1 MNRFSLFLISLALTA
16 FVCGCGNGNSHKGH
30 SHGDEV
36 SAEAGGHSDHVH
48 GDEAHGDEAHG
59 NEAHSHDHE
68 DGHDHGH
75 EGEGHL
81 LLTAYSDGLEFF
93 AETGTFVAGQEV
105 SVLLHVTELQD
116 FKPYVG
122 EDVSVCLVPKGE
134 SAGDNCG
141 NCSHGHGTEAEPEIE
156 GHSHTHQHEGE
167 SHSHEGETHEG
178 HQHEGEGHSH
188 EGETHEDHQ
197 HESEGHSHE
206 SEGHSHESEGH
217 SHQHEGKTEV
227 QGIYRFCVRAE
238 AEGEANLVFSADGQR
253 ASIPVRVFGSASE
266 ASEYAESLEVRSSN
280 GAVFPKEKSWSVDF
294 ATEEAVLEPFGQ
306 VIRATSRVQPSQEEV
321 FTVSALTDGVV
332 SIGAK
337 ALVEGREVRKGET
350 LCIVKG
356 SGTADENLAT
366 KYARAEADY
375 NFARIEYERKKAL
388 ASDRIVSESE
398 LRQAEAAFEIAKA
411 VFENLKG
418 NFDASGQS
426 AKSPIEGF
434 VTSVTV
440 SNGQFVR
447 AGDPIATVS
456 RSRSLLVVAE
466 IQPRYSACLKDIC
479 GATFKDMDSG
489 RIWTLDELGGK
500 VVSYGKSVSSDS
512 PLIPVTFSVPNKG
525 GFIPGS
531 FLQTR
536 IITRSETPAIT
547 LPTTSLIEEQGN
559 YFVYRQLTPE
569 YFEKTPV
576 TIGASD
582 GLRTEIRSGLSA
594 GERVVSKGAMFV
606 KLAQASGA
614 LDPHAGH
621 NH

>member
-1 MNRFSLFLISLALTA
+1 M
-16 FVCGCGNGNSHKGH
+16 
-30 SHGDEV
+30 
-36 SAEAGGHSDHVH
+36 SAEAGGHSDH
-48 GDEAHGDEAHG
+48 AHG

-141 NCSHGHGTEAEPEIE
+141 NCSHGHSTEAEPEIE
-156 GHSHTHQHEGE
+156 G
-167 SHSHEGETHEG
+167 
-178 HQHEGEGHSH
+178 
-188 EGETHEDHQ
+188 
-197 HESEGHSHE
+197 EGHSHE

-217 SHQHEGKTEV
+217 SHEGESHTHQHEGKTEV

-375 NFARIEYERKKAL
+375 NFARNEYERKKAL

-411 VFENLKG
+411 VFENLKD

>member
-1 MNRFSLFLISLALTA
+1 MA
-16 FVCGCGNGNSHKGH
+16 
-30 SHGDEV
+30 
-36 SAEAGGHSDHVH
+36 AEAGGHSDH
-48 GDEAHGDEAHG
+48 AHG

-81 LLTAYSDGLEFF
+81 LLTAYSDGMEFF

-156 GHSHTHQHEGE
+156 GEGHTHQHEG
-167 SHSHEGETHEG
+167 HSHESETHEG
-178 HQHEGEGHSH
+178 HQHEGHSH
-188 EGETHEDHQ
+188 EGETHED
-197 HESEGHSHE
+197 
-206 SEGHSHESEGH
+206 
-217 SHQHEGKTEV
+217 HQHEGKTEV

-266 ASEYAESLEVRSSN
+266 AAEYAESLEVRSSN

-375 NFARIEYERKKAL
+375 NFARNEYERKKAL

>member
-1 MNRFSLFLISLALTA
+1 M
-16 FVCGCGNGNSHKGH
+16 
-30 SHGDEV
+30 
-36 SAEAGGHSDHVH
+36 SAEAGGHSDH
-48 GDEAHGDEAHG
+48 AHGD
-59 NEAHSHDHE
+59 EAHSHDHE

-156 GHSHTHQHEGE
+156 GEGEGHTHQHEG
-167 SHSHEGETHEG
+167 HSHEGHS
-178 HQHEGEGHSH
+178 HQHEDEGH
-188 EGETHEDHQ
+188 T
-197 HESEGHSHE
+197 
-206 SEGHSHESEGH
+206 
-217 SHQHEGKTEV
+217 HQHEGKTEV

-375 NFARIEYERKKAL
+375 NFARNEYERKKAL

-536 IITRSETPAIT
+536 IITRSDTPAIT

>member
-1 MNRFSLFLISLALTA
+1 M
-16 FVCGCGNGNSHKGH
+16 
-30 SHGDEV
+30 
-36 SAEAGGHSDHVH
+36 SAEAGGHSDH
-48 GDEAHGDEAHG
+48 AHG

-68 DGHDHGH
+68 DGHEHGH

-93 AETGTFVAGQEV
+93 AETGTFVTGQEV
-105 SVLLHVTELQD
+105 SVLLHVTEIQD

-156 GHSHTHQHEGE
+156 GEGHTHQH
-167 SHSHEGETHEG
+167 
-178 HQHEGEGHSH
+178 EGHSH
-188 EGETHEDHQ
+188 EGETHEGHQ

-217 SHQHEGKTEV
+217 THQHEGKTEV

-536 IITRSETPAIT
+536 IITRSDTPAIT

>member
-36 SAEAGGHSDHVH
+36 SAEAGGHSDH
-48 GDEAHGDEAHG
+48 AHGD
-59 NEAHSHDHE
+59 EAHSHDHE

-105 SVLLHVTELQD
+105 SVLLHITELQD

-122 EDVSVCLVPKGE
+122 EDVSVYLVPKGE

-188 EGETHEDHQ
+188 EGETHEDYQ
-197 HESEGHSHE
+197 HEDEGHT
-206 SEGHSHESEGH
+206 
-217 SHQHEGKTEV
+217 HQHEGKTEV

-375 NFARIEYERKKAL
+375 NFARNEYERKKAL

-606 KLAQASGA
+606 KLAQASGS
-614 LDPHAGH
+614 LDRHAGH

>member
-36 SAEAGGHSDHVH
+36 SAEAGGHSDH
-48 GDEAHGDEAHG
+48 AHGD
-59 NEAHSHDHE
+59 EAHSHDHE

-105 SVLLHVTELQD
+105 SVLLHVTEIQD

-141 NCSHGHGTEAEPEIE
+141 NCSHGHGSEAEPEIE
-156 GHSHTHQHEGE
+156 GEGHSHQHEGHSHEGEAHEDHQHEDERHTHQHEGE
-167 SHSHEGETHEG
+167 G
-178 HQHEGEGHSH
+178 HTHEGEGH
-188 EGETHEDHQ
+188 T
-197 HESEGHSHE
+197 
-206 SEGHSHESEGH
+206 
-217 SHQHEGKTEV
+217 HQHEGKTEV

-375 NFARIEYERKKAL
+375 NFARNEYERKKAL

>member
-36 SAEAGGHSDHVH
+36 SAEAGGHSDH
-48 GDEAHGDEAHG
+48 AHG

-167 SHSHEGETHEG
+167 S
-178 HQHEGEGHSH
+178 HSH

-375 NFARIEYERKKAL
+375 NFARNEYERKKAL

-500 VVSYGKSVSSDS
+500 VVSYGKSVSSYS

-582 GLRTEIRSGLSA
+582 GLRTEIRSGLNA

>member
-1 MNRFSLFLISLALTA
+1 M
-16 FVCGCGNGNSHKGH
+16 
-30 SHGDEV
+30 
-36 SAEAGGHSDHVH
+36 SAEAGGHSDHAH
-48 GDEAHGDEAHG
+48 GDEAHGD
-59 NEAHSHDHE
+59 EAHSHDHE

-141 NCSHGHGTEAEPEIE
+141 NCSHVNGTEAEPEIE
-156 GHSHTHQHEGE
+156 G
-167 SHSHEGETHEG
+167 EG
-178 HQHEGEGHSH
+178 HSHEGEGHSH
-188 EGETHEDHQ
+188 EGE
-197 HESEGHSHE
+197 GHT
-206 SEGHSHESEGH
+206 
-217 SHQHEGKTEV
+217 HQHEGKTEV

-238 AEGEANLVFSADGQR
+238 AEGEADLVFSADGQR

-375 NFARIEYERKKAL
+375 NFARNEYERKKAL

>member
-16 FVCGCGNGNSHKGH
+16 FVCSCGNGNSHKGH

-36 SAEAGGHSDHVH
+36 AAEAGGHSDH
-48 GDEAHGDEAHG
+48 AHG

-375 NFARIEYERKKAL
+375 NFARNEYERKKAL

-582 GLRTEIRSGLSA
+582 GLRTEIRSGLNA

>member
-36 SAEAGGHSDHVH
+36 SAEAGGHSDH
-48 GDEAHGDEAHG
+48 AHGD
-59 NEAHSHDHE
+59 EAHSHDHE

-105 SVLLHVTELQD
+105 SVLLHVTKLQD

-141 NCSHGHGTEAEPEIE
+141 NCSHGHGSEAEPEI
-156 GHSHTHQHEGE
+156 
-167 SHSHEGETHEG
+167 
-178 HQHEGEGHSH
+178 
-188 EGETHEDHQ
+188 
-197 HESEGHSHE
+197 ESEGHSHE
-206 SEGHSHESEGH
+206 SEGHSHESETHEGH
-217 SHQHEGKTEV
+217 QHENEGHTHQHEGKTEV

-375 NFARIEYERKKAL
+375 NFARNEYERKKAL

>member
-1 MNRFSLFLISLALTA
+1 M
-16 FVCGCGNGNSHKGH
+16 
-30 SHGDEV
+30 
-36 SAEAGGHSDHVH
+36 SAEAGGHSDH
-48 GDEAHGDEAHG
+48 AHGDEAH
-59 NEAHSHDHE
+59 SHDQE
-68 DGHDHGH
+68 DGHSHGH

-81 LLTAYSDGLEFF
+81 LLTAYSDGMEFF

-156 GHSHTHQHEGE
+156 G
-167 SHSHEGETHEG
+167 
-178 HQHEGEGHSH
+178 EGEGHSH

-206 SEGHSHESEGH
+206 GKTHEGHQHEGEGHSHTHEDEGQQHEDEVHTHEHESEGH
-217 SHQHEGKTEV
+217 THQHEGKTEV

-238 AEGEANLVFSADGQR
+238 AEGEADLVFSAGGQR

-375 NFARIEYERKKAL
+375 NFARNEYERKKAL

>member
-16 FVCGCGNGNSHKGH
+16 FVCSCGNGNSHKGH

-36 SAEAGGHSDHVH
+36 SAEAGGHSDH
-48 GDEAHGDEAHG
+48 AHGD
-59 NEAHSHDHE
+59 EAHSHDHE

-116 FKPYVG
+116 FKPYVE

-156 GHSHTHQHEGE
+156 GEGHSHQH
-167 SHSHEGETHEG
+167 
-178 HQHEGEGHSH
+178 EGHSH
-188 EGETHEDHQ
+188 EGETHEDHQHEDEGHTHQ

-217 SHQHEGKTEV
+217 THQHEGKTEV

-375 NFARIEYERKKAL
+375 NFARNEYERKKAL

>member
-36 SAEAGGHSDHVH
+36 SAEAGGHSDH
-48 GDEAHGDEAHG
+48 AHG

-81 LLTAYSDGLEFF
+81 LLTAYSDGMEFF

-156 GHSHTHQHEGE
+156 GEGE
-167 SHSHEGETHEG
+167 GHSHEGETHEG
-178 HQHEGEGHSH
+178 HQHEGEGHTHQH

-197 HESEGHSHE
+197 HEDEGHSHE

-217 SHQHEGKTEV
+217 THQHEGKTEV

-375 NFARIEYERKKAL
+375 NFARNEYERKKAL

>member
-36 SAEAGGHSDHVH
+36 AAEAGGHSDH
-48 GDEAHGDEAHG
+48 AHG

-156 GHSHTHQHEGE
+156 GEGE
-167 SHSHEGETHEG
+167 GHSHEGETHEG
-178 HQHEGEGHSH
+178 HQHEGEGHTHQH

-375 NFARIEYERKKAL
+375 NFARNEYERKKAL

-582 GLRTEIRSGLSA
+582 GLRTEIRSGLNA

>member
-36 SAEAGGHSDHVH
+36 SAEAGGHSDH
-48 GDEAHGDEAHG
+48 AHGD
-59 NEAHSHDHE
+59 EAHSHDHE
-68 DGHDHGH
+68 DGHEHGH

-81 LLTAYSDGLEFF
+81 LLTAYSDGMEFF

-156 GHSHTHQHEGE
+156 
-167 SHSHEGETHEG
+167 
-178 HQHEGEGHSH
+178 
-188 EGETHEDHQ
+188 
-197 HESEGHSHE
+197 SEGHSHE
-206 SEGHSHESEGH
+206 SEGHT
-217 SHQHEGKTEV
+217 HQHEGKTEV

-375 NFARIEYERKKAL
+375 NFARNEYERKKAL

>member
-1 MNRFSLFLISLALTA
+1 M
-16 FVCGCGNGNSHKGH
+16 
-30 SHGDEV
+30 

-81 LLTAYSDGLEFF
+81 LLTAYSDGLE
-93 AETGTFVAGQEV
+93 TFVAGQEV

-156 GHSHTHQHEGE
+156 GEGHSHQHEG
-167 SHSHEGETHEG
+167 HSHEGETHEG
-178 HQHEGEGHSH
+178 HQ
-188 EGETHEDHQ
+188 
-197 HESEGHSHE
+197 HE

-375 NFARIEYERKKAL
+375 NFARNEYERKKAL

>member
-1 MNRFSLFLISLALTA
+1 M
-16 FVCGCGNGNSHKGH
+16 
-30 SHGDEV
+30 
-36 SAEAGGHSDHVH
+36 SAEAGGHSDH
-48 GDEAHGDEAHG
+48 AHGD
-59 NEAHSHDHE
+59 EAHSHDHE
-68 DGHDHGH
+68 DGHGHGH

-105 SVLLHVTELQD
+105 SVLLHVTKLQD

-141 NCSHGHGTEAEPEIE
+141 NCSHVHGTEAEPEIE
-156 GHSHTHQHEGE
+156 GEGHTHQHEG
-167 SHSHEGETHEG
+167 HSHEGETHEG
-178 HQHEGEGHSH
+178 HQHEDEGH
-188 EGETHEDHQ
+188 T
-197 HESEGHSHE
+197 
-206 SEGHSHESEGH
+206 
-217 SHQHEGKTEV
+217 HQHEGKTEV

-321 FTVSALTDGVV
+321 FTVSALTDGVI

-375 NFARIEYERKKAL
+375 NFARNEYERKKAL

>member
-36 SAEAGGHSDHVH
+36 AAEAGGHSDH
-48 GDEAHGDEAHG
+48 AHG

-141 NCSHGHGTEAEPEIE
+141 NCSHGHGKEAEPEIE
-156 GHSHTHQHEGE
+156 GEGHTHQHEGHSHE
-167 SHSHEGETHEG
+167 GEAHEGHQLEGEGHSHSHEGETHEG
-178 HQHEGEGHSH
+178 NQHEGEGH
-188 EGETHEDHQ
+188 THQ
-197 HESEGHSHE
+197 HE

-375 NFARIEYERKKAL
+375 NFARNEYERKKAL

-582 GLRTEIRSGLSA
+582 GLRTEIRSGLNA

>member
-1 MNRFSLFLISLALTA
+1 M
-16 FVCGCGNGNSHKGH
+16 
-30 SHGDEV
+30 
-36 SAEAGGHSDHVH
+36 SAEAGGHSDH
-48 GDEAHGDEAHG
+48 AHGD
-59 NEAHSHDHE
+59 EAHSHDHE

-141 NCSHGHGTEAEPEIE
+141 NCSHGHGKEAEPEIE
-156 GHSHTHQHEGE
+156 GEGHTHQHEG
-167 SHSHEGETHEG
+167 HSHEGETHEG
-178 HQHEGEGHSH
+178 HQHEGESRSH
-188 EGETHEDHQ
+188 EGETHEDQQ
-197 HESEGHSHE
+197 HEGEGLT
-206 SEGHSHESEGH
+206 
-217 SHQHEGKTEV
+217 HQHEGKTEV

-337 ALVEGREVRKGET
+337 ALVEGREVHKGET

>member
-16 FVCGCGNGNSHKGH
+16 FVCSCGNGNSHKGH

-36 SAEAGGHSDHVH
+36 AAEAGGHSDH
-48 GDEAHGDEAHG
+48 AHG

-134 SAGDNCG
+134 SAGDKCG

-156 GHSHTHQHEGE
+156 GEGHTHQH
-167 SHSHEGETHEG
+167 
-178 HQHEGEGHSH
+178 EGHSH

-206 SEGHSHESEGH
+206 GEGHTHEGEGH
-217 SHQHEGKTEV
+217 THQHEGKTEV

-375 NFARIEYERKKAL
+375 NFARNEYERKKAL

>member
-36 SAEAGGHSDHVH
+36 SAEAGGHSDH
-48 GDEAHGDEAHG
+48 AHG

-68 DGHDHGH
+68 DGHEHGH

-93 AETGTFVAGQEV
+93 AETGTFVTGQEV
-105 SVLLHVTELQD
+105 SVLLHVTEIQD

-375 NFARIEYERKKAL
+375 NFARNEYERKKAL

-582 GLRTEIRSGLSA
+582 GLRTEIRSGLNA

>member
-36 SAEAGGHSDHVH
+36 SAEAGGHSDH
-48 GDEAHGDEAHG
+48 AHGD
-59 NEAHSHDHE
+59 EAHSHDHE

-141 NCSHGHGTEAEPEIE
+141 NCSHGHGKEAEPEIE
-156 GHSHTHQHEGE
+156 GEGHTHQH
-167 SHSHEGETHEG
+167 
-178 HQHEGEGHSH
+178 EGHSH

-206 SEGHSHESEGH
+206 GEGHSHQHEGEGHSHQHEGEGHSHEGETHEDQQHEGEGH
-217 SHQHEGKTEV
+217 THQHEGKTEV

-375 NFARIEYERKKAL
+375 NFARNEYERKKAL

>member
-36 SAEAGGHSDHVH
+36 SAEADGHSDH
-48 GDEAHGDEAHG
+48 AHGD
-59 NEAHSHDHE
+59 EAHSHDHE
-68 DGHDHGH
+68 DGHEHGH

-105 SVLLHVTELQD
+105 SVLLHVTEIQD

-156 GHSHTHQHEGE
+156 GEGHSHQHEG
-167 SHSHEGETHEG
+167 HSHEGEAHED
-178 HQHEGEGHSH
+178 HQHEGEGH
-188 EGETHEDHQ
+188 THQ
-197 HESEGHSHE
+197 HESEGHQHE
-206 SEGHSHESEGH
+206 SEGHT
-217 SHQHEGKTEV
+217 HQHEGKTEV

-375 NFARIEYERKKAL
+375 NFARNEYERKKAL

>member
-36 SAEAGGHSDHVH
+36 SAEAGGHSDH
-48 GDEAHGDEAHG
+48 AHGDEAH
-59 NEAHSHDHE
+59 SHDQE
-68 DGHDHGH
+68 DGHSHGH

-81 LLTAYSDGLEFF
+81 LLTAYSDGMEFF

-141 NCSHGHGTEAEPEIE
+141 NCSHGHVTEAEPEIE
-156 GHSHTHQHEGE
+156 GEGHTHQH
-167 SHSHEGETHEG
+167 
-178 HQHEGEGHSH
+178 EGHSH

-206 SEGHSHESEGH
+206 GEGHTHEGEGH
-217 SHQHEGKTEV
+217 THQHEGKTEV

-375 NFARIEYERKKAL
+375 NFARNEYERKKAL

>member
-36 SAEAGGHSDHVH
+36 SAEAGGHSDH
-48 GDEAHGDEAHG
+48 AHG

-141 NCSHGHGTEAEPEIE
+141 NCSHGHGSEAEPEI
-156 GHSHTHQHEGE
+156 
-167 SHSHEGETHEG
+167 
-178 HQHEGEGHSH
+178 
-188 EGETHEDHQ
+188 
-197 HESEGHSHE
+197 ESEGHSHE
-206 SEGHSHESEGH
+206 SEGHSHEGEGH
-217 SHQHEGKTEV
+217 SHEGEGHTHQHEGKTEV

-375 NFARIEYERKKAL
+375 NFARNEYERKKAL

-536 IITRSETPAIT
+536 IIPRSETPAIT

>member
-1 MNRFSLFLISLALTA
+1 M
-16 FVCGCGNGNSHKGH
+16 
-30 SHGDEV
+30 
-36 SAEAGGHSDHVH
+36 SAEAGGHSDH
-48 GDEAHGDEAHG
+48 AHGD
-59 NEAHSHDHE
+59 EAHSHDHE

-156 GHSHTHQHEGE
+156 GEGEGHTHQHEG
-167 SHSHEGETHEG
+167 HSHEGHS
-178 HQHEGEGHSH
+178 HQHEDEGH
-188 EGETHEDHQ
+188 T
-197 HESEGHSHE
+197 
-206 SEGHSHESEGH
+206 
-217 SHQHEGKTEV
+217 HQHEGKTEV

-375 NFARIEYERKKAL
+375 NFARNEYERKKAL

-489 RIWTLDELGGK
+489 RIWTLDELEGK

>member
-36 SAEAGGHSDHVH
+36 SAEAGGHSDH
-48 GDEAHGDEAHG
+48 AHGD
-59 NEAHSHDHE
+59 EAHSHDHE

-141 NCSHGHGTEAEPEIE
+141 NCSHGHGTEAKREIE
-156 GHSHTHQHEGE
+156 GEGE
-167 SHSHEGETHEG
+167 GHSHEGETHEG
-178 HQHEGEGHSH
+178 HQHEDEGH
-188 EGETHEDHQ
+188 THQ
-197 HESEGHSHE
+197 HESEGHT
-206 SEGHSHESEGH
+206 
-217 SHQHEGKTEV
+217 HQHEGKTEV

-375 NFARIEYERKKAL
+375 NFARNEYERKKAL

-489 RIWTLDELGGK
+489 RIWTLEELGGK

>member
-1 MNRFSLFLISLALTA
+1 M
-16 FVCGCGNGNSHKGH
+16 
-30 SHGDEV
+30 
-36 SAEAGGHSDHVH
+36 SAEAGGHSDH
-48 GDEAHGDEAHG
+48 AHG

-141 NCSHGHGTEAEPEIE
+141 NCSHGHGSEAEPEIE
-156 GHSHTHQHEGE
+156 GEGHTHQHEG
-167 SHSHEGETHEG
+167 HSHEGETHEG

-188 EGETHEDHQ
+188 EGEAHEDHQHEGEGHTHQ
-197 HESEGHSHE
+197 HESEGHQHE
-206 SEGHSHESEGH
+206 SEGHT
-217 SHQHEGKTEV
+217 HQHEGKTEV

-238 AEGEANLVFSADGQR
+238 GEGEANLVFSADGQR

-375 NFARIEYERKKAL
+375 NFARNEYERKKAL

>member
-36 SAEAGGHSDHVH
+36 AAEAGGHSDH
-48 GDEAHGDEAHG
+48 AHGD
-59 NEAHSHDHE
+59 EAHSHDHE

-375 NFARIEYERKKAL
+375 NFARNEYERKKAL

-582 GLRTEIRSGLSA
+582 GLRTEIRSGLNA

>member
-1 MNRFSLFLISLALTA
+1 M
-16 FVCGCGNGNSHKGH
+16 
-30 SHGDEV
+30 
-36 SAEAGGHSDHVH
+36 SAEAGGHSDH
-48 GDEAHGDEAHG
+48 AHGDEAH
-59 NEAHSHDHE
+59 SHDQE

-105 SVLLHVTELQD
+105 SVLLHVTELQS

-156 GHSHTHQHEGE
+156 GEGEGHTHQHEG
-167 SHSHEGETHEG
+167 HSHEGETHEG
-178 HQHEGEGHSH
+178 HQHEDEGH
-188 EGETHEDHQ
+188 THQ
-197 HESEGHSHE
+197 HEDEGHT
-206 SEGHSHESEGH
+206 
-217 SHQHEGKTEV
+217 HQHEGKTEV

-375 NFARIEYERKKAL
+375 NFARNEYERKKAL

>member
-36 SAEAGGHSDHVH
+36 AAEAGGHSDH
-48 GDEAHGDEAHG
+48 AHG

-141 NCSHGHGTEAEPEIE
+141 NCSHGHGTETEPEIE
-156 GHSHTHQHEGE
+156 DEGHTHQH
-167 SHSHEGETHEG
+167 
-178 HQHEGEGHSH
+178 EGHSH

-206 SEGHSHESEGH
+206 GEGHT
-217 SHQHEGKTEV
+217 HQHEGKTEV

-280 GAVFPKEKSWSVDF
+280 GAVFTKEKSWSVDF

-375 NFARIEYERKKAL
+375 NFARNEYERKKAL

>member
-1 MNRFSLFLISLALTA
+1 MA
-16 FVCGCGNGNSHKGH
+16 
-30 SHGDEV
+30 
-36 SAEAGGHSDHVH
+36 AEAGGHSDH
-48 GDEAHGDEAHG
+48 AHG

-81 LLTAYSDGLEFF
+81 LLTAYSDGMEFF

-156 GHSHTHQHEGE
+156 GEGHTHQH
-167 SHSHEGETHEG
+167 
-178 HQHEGEGHSH
+178 EGHSH

-206 SEGHSHESEGH
+206 GEGHTHEGEGH
-217 SHQHEGKTEV
+217 THQHEGKTEV

-536 IITRSETPAIT
+536 IITRSDTPAIT

-582 GLRTEIRSGLSA
+582 GLRTEIRSGLNA

>member
-36 SAEAGGHSDHVH
+36 AAEAGGHSDH
-48 GDEAHGDEAHG
+48 AHG

-68 DGHDHGH
+68 DGHEHGH

-156 GHSHTHQHEGE
+156 G
-167 SHSHEGETHEG
+167 
-178 HQHEGEGHSH
+178 EGEGHSH
-188 EGETHEDHQ
+188 EGETHE
-197 HESEGHSHE
+197 
-206 SEGHSHESEGH
+206 
-217 SHQHEGKTEV
+217 SHQHEEKTEV

-238 AEGEANLVFSADGQR
+238 AEGEADLVFSAGGQR

-375 NFARIEYERKKAL
+375 NFARNEYERKKAL

>member
-1 MNRFSLFLISLALTA
+1 M
-16 FVCGCGNGNSHKGH
+16 
-30 SHGDEV
+30 
-36 SAEAGGHSDHVH
+36 SAEAGGHSDH
-48 GDEAHGDEAHG
+48 AHGD
-59 NEAHSHDHE
+59 EAHSHDHE

-122 EDVSVCLVPKGE
+122 EDVSVCLVPKGK
-134 SAGDNCG
+134 SAGNNCG

-156 GHSHTHQHEGE
+156 GEGHSHQHEG
-167 SHSHEGETHEG
+167 HSHEGEAHED
-178 HQHEGEGHSH
+178 HQHEGEGH
-188 EGETHEDHQ
+188 T
-197 HESEGHSHE
+197 
-206 SEGHSHESEGH
+206 
-217 SHQHEGKTEV
+217 HQHEGKTEV

-375 NFARIEYERKKAL
+375 NFARNEYERKKAL

>member
-36 SAEAGGHSDHVH
+36 SAEAGGHSDH
-48 GDEAHGDEAHG
+48 AHGD
-59 NEAHSHDHE
+59 EAHSHDHE

-105 SVLLHVTELQD
+105 SVLLHVTEIQD

-141 NCSHGHGTEAEPEIE
+141 NCSHGHGSEAEPEI
-156 GHSHTHQHEGE
+156 
-167 SHSHEGETHEG
+167 
-178 HQHEGEGHSH
+178 
-188 EGETHEDHQ
+188 
-197 HESEGHSHE
+197 ESEGHSHE
-206 SEGHSHESEGH
+206 SEGHSHEGEGHSHEGEGH

-375 NFARIEYERKKAL
+375 NFARNEYERKKAL

>member
-36 SAEAGGHSDHVH
+36 SAEAGGHSDH
-48 GDEAHGDEAHG
+48 AHG

-141 NCSHGHGTEAEPEIE
+141 NCSHGHGKEAEPEIE
-156 GHSHTHQHEGE
+156 G
-167 SHSHEGETHEG
+167 EG
-178 HQHEGEGHSH
+178 H
-188 EGETHEDHQ
+188 T
-197 HESEGHSHE
+197 
-206 SEGHSHESEGH
+206 
-217 SHQHEGKTEV
+217 HQHEGKTEV

-375 NFARIEYERKKAL
+375 NFARNEYERKKAL

>member
-1 MNRFSLFLISLALTA
+1 MA
-16 FVCGCGNGNSHKGH
+16 
-30 SHGDEV
+30 
-36 SAEAGGHSDHVH
+36 AEAGGHSDH
-48 GDEAHGDEAHG
+48 AHG

-81 LLTAYSDGLEFF
+81 LLTAYSDGMEFF
-93 AETGTFVAGQEV
+93 AETGTLVAGQEV

-156 GHSHTHQHEGE
+156 DEGHTHQHEGY
-167 SHSHEGETHEG
+167 
-178 HQHEGEGHSH
+178 SH

-197 HESEGHSHE
+197 HEDEGHSHE

-375 NFARIEYERKKAL
+375 NFARNEYERKKAL

-606 KLAQASGA
+606 KLAQASGS

>member
-1 MNRFSLFLISLALTA
+1 M
-16 FVCGCGNGNSHKGH
+16 
-30 SHGDEV
+30 
-36 SAEAGGHSDHVH
+36 SAEAGGHSDH
-48 GDEAHGDEAHG
+48 AHGD
-59 NEAHSHDHE
+59 EAHSHDHE
-68 DGHDHGH
+68 DGHDHGR

-141 NCSHGHGTEAEPEIE
+141 NCSHGHGSEAEPEIE
-156 GHSHTHQHEGE
+156 SEGHSHESEG
-167 SHSHEGETHEG
+167 HSHEGETHEDHQHEG
-178 HQHEGEGHSH
+178 EGHTHQHEGEGHSH
-188 EGETHEDHQ
+188 EGETHE
-197 HESEGHSHE
+197 
-206 SEGHSHESEGH
+206 

-375 NFARIEYERKKAL
+375 NFARNEYERKKAL

>member
-1 MNRFSLFLISLALTA
+1 MA
-16 FVCGCGNGNSHKGH
+16 
-30 SHGDEV
+30 
-36 SAEAGGHSDHVH
+36 AEAGGHSDH
-48 GDEAHGDEAHG
+48 AHG

-81 LLTAYSDGLEFF
+81 LLTAYSDGMEFF

-141 NCSHGHGTEAEPEIE
+141 NCSHGHGKEAEPEIE
-156 GHSHTHQHEGE
+156 GEGHTHQHEDESHTHQHEGE
-167 SHSHEGETHEG
+167 G
-178 HQHEGEGHSH
+178 H
-188 EGETHEDHQ
+188 T
-197 HESEGHSHE
+197 
-206 SEGHSHESEGH
+206 
-217 SHQHEGKTEV
+217 HQHEGKTEV

-266 ASEYAESLEVRSSN
+266 ASEYVESLEVRSSN

-375 NFARIEYERKKAL
+375 NFARNEYERKKAL

>member
-36 SAEAGGHSDHVH
+36 SAEAGGHSDH
-48 GDEAHGDEAHG
+48 AHG

-156 GHSHTHQHEGE
+156 G
-167 SHSHEGETHEG
+167 
-178 HQHEGEGHSH
+178 EGEGHSH

-197 HESEGHSHE
+197 HEDEGHSHE

-217 SHQHEGKTEV
+217 THQHEGKTEV

-375 NFARIEYERKKAL
+375 NFARNEYERKKAL